1 MEWNKISKQLSK
13 VLFLGLDNGGKTSI
27 LLLLAGKFSL
37 LTSIKPTLKAKITSQ
52 ALSTFLGMDVA
63 SWDLGGQKKY
73 REMYLQNKEKY
84 FTDIQTIFFVIDV
97 QEPER
102 FDEAYDYLKEVVD
115 IVVGLNPE
123 HTNFFILLHKFDPD
137 IKKNKEVISSVILL
151 KDRIKAINTNYKF
164 FFYETS
170 IHDEVSLV
178 KPFSDGVISVSHKAL
193 MIQSLLKEY
202 TKKSFNSAAVLLD
215 SHCFIIASRA
225 TKEDYEII
233 CQEIAPRMTQSI
245 ERLEDL
251 GVCKTND
258 IETNIMFPAPET
270 GIDREGIIFLRKL
283 DLNKERMY
291 LIALCLNKKI
301 KIKAVEYLPLLA
313 ENLKNLLETFE

>member
-1 MEWNKISKQLSK
+1 VQK

-52 ALSTFLGMDVA
+52 ALSSFLGMAVS

-73 REMYLQNKEKY
+73 REMYLQQKEKY
-84 FTDIQTIFFVIDV
+84 FTDIQSVFFVIDV

-102 FDEAYDYLKEVVD
+102 FNEAFEYLKEVVEI
-115 IVVGLNPE
+115 IVDLNPE
-123 HTNFFILLHKFDPD
+123 HNNFFILLHKFDPD
-137 IKKNKEVISSVILL
+137 IKKDN
-151 KDRIKAINTNYKF
+151 RIKASVFKLKNKIKSIHGDLKF

-178 KPFSDGVISVSHKAL
+178 KPFSDGVISVSQKAL

-215 SHCFIIASRA
+215 SHCFIIASRS
-225 TKEDYEII
+225 TKEDYERI
-233 CQEIAPRMTQSI
+233 CEEIAPRLTQSI

-251 GVCKTND
+251 GVCTTND
-258 IETNIMFPAPET
+258 IVTSITFPAPET
-270 GIDREGIIFLRKL
+270 RIAREGIIFLRKM
-283 DLNKERMY
+283 DLNAERMY

-301 KIKAVEYLPLLA
+301 KVKAVEYLPLLA